1 MMNRDGVLNCHDD
14 PERREGEAS
23 ASVRARELL
32 SHAFRLFLA
41 TAREIFDEAAYDR
54 YLRQTGSA
62 PSSKS
67 FAEFMSASNA
77 KKERRPRCC

>member
-1 MMNRDGVLNCHDD
+1 M
-14 PERREGEAS
+14 RRTFH
-23 ASVRARELL
+23 LIWQTL
-32 SHAFRLFLA
+32 
-41 TAREIFDEAAYDR
+41 REIFDEAAYDR